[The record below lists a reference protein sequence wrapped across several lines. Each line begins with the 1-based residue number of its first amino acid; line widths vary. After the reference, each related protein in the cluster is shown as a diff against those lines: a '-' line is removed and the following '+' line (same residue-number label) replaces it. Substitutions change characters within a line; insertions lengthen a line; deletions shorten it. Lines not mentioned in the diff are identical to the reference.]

1 MIYITVGTHPNG
13 FDELIKIFDS
23 IAFENRSLKIIAQI
37 ANGKYKPKYF
47 EYFNFLSREKH
58 LSYLKKSEFIVT
70 HGGLAS
76 IAESSLFKKKIIV
89 YPRKIY
95 VHDQVSSA
103 KLLNKFYSFRLA
115 SSKDEI
121 KFVLT
126 NFKNS
131 KEKKTKQSN
140 VGTIIGN
147 HLEKV
152 F

>member
-1 MIYITVGTHPNG
+1 MIYITVGSHPNG

-23 IAFENRSLKIIAQI
+23 IAFENSSLKIIAQI
-37 ANGKYKPKYF
+37 ANGKYKPKNF
-47 EYFNFLSREKH
+47 EYFDFLSRDKH
-58 LSYLKKSEFIVT
+58 LSLLKKSEFIVT

-76 IAESSLFKKKIIV
+76 IAESSLFEKKIIV

-103 KLLNKFYSFRLA
+103 NLLNKFYSFRLV

-121 KFVLT
+121 EFSLK

-131 KEKKTKQSN
+131 KLIKNKQSN
-140 VGTIIGN
+140 VGTIISN